1 MSKKWKIAIGVIIAA
16 VVVAGV
22 ALAVW
27 GAVTF
32 RNRVYEHGWQP
43 RAYKWGPEAETQLR
57 CPESVEGE
65 VRLVDDDGDGMP
77 DRGVIEV
84 PEDLQ
89 PGWGHGPLFFR
100 QGSRQAMLRGGPYFG
115 RGFGPGGGSRFGP
128 GHGLHFGR
136 GFGPSTFRR
145 GSGQAMLRTGPHFGR
160 GFGLFFIVGGL
171 FRLAF
176 LALLI
181 GLGVACFRCWS
192 RAKEAREPQR
202 G

>member
-1 MSKKWKIAIGVIIAA
+1 MSRKWKIAIGVIVAA
-16 VVVAGV
+16 VVIAGV

-32 RNRVYEHGWQP
+32 RNRVHEYGWEP
-43 RAYKWGPEAETQLR
+43 RAHKWGPEATTQLR
-57 CPESVEGE
+57 CPELIEGE
-65 VRLVDDDGDGMP
+65 VRLVDDDGDGIP

-89 PGWGHGPLFFR
+89 HGWGYG
-100 QGSRQAMLRGGPYFG
+100 A
-115 RGFGPGGGSRFGP
+115 
-128 GHGLHFGR
+128 HFGSGHR
-136 GFGPSTFRR
+136 PRFVWGFGPST
-145 GSGQAMLRTGPHFGR
+145 MLRTGPHFGW
-160 GFGLFFIVGGL
+160 GFGPFRIVGGL

-181 GLGVACFRCWS
+181 GLAVACFRCWS
-192 RAKEAREPQR
+192 RAKEAREAQQ